1 MLAEMTPPIPP
12 EASKEI
18 EKVKSLV
25 AKHFPV
31 YDVRVSYDV
40 VEFFVRIDK
49 ATLEDTF
56 EKMREDMSG
65 QGYIPMILYDK
76 GEHIVTVARKPPQKF
91 RSFYVNLAMLA
102 VTLVTTIIA
111 GAFYWAGYG
120 TDSEELITAE
130 TLSMGFLTFALPLLG
145 ILGIHELG
153 HYFMARHRKVAAS
166 LPFFIPFIPPLGTL
180 GAFISLRDPIPNKK
194 RLIEIG
200 VAGPIAGFLLTIPI
214 AILGLILTNDV
225 AKPVPDNVDPSG
237 MIGVGFPL
245 IYMWIA
251 ELVPATGDYLLHPT
265 AFAAWV
271 GFLVTA
277 INLLPAGQLDGG
289 HIARALLGSR
299 AKYLSWA
306 VVGVLVALSYWYTGW
321 ILFAL
326 FVLFVGVR
334 HPPPLND
341 ISELDWKRKGLGAF
355 AIVMLVIAFVPQ
367 PLSPI
372 SADYSFELEPLAD
385 TNATIS
391 AGASMVFPVDV
402 NNTGNAL
409 NEIRFVTESGT
420 SELTVKYKSHSEEDS
435 AYVSSYRMFL
445 NSSEASTLDLMVM
458 VAASAVPGDVDRVV
472 VKAVSANT
480 SIERR
485 VELNI
490 TVGNPI
496 VTFQHD
502 TEMFVPIGDQAN
514 STVEVENLGDSSVS
528 LTMQVVSSYSWVVAV
543 VYAAPTEYQN
553 ATDWLNLTV
562 PAQGSVNFTLTVL
575 ALDPAYS
582 NVYDVTIGVYY
593 NEDGNLVFLQ
603 NLAIEVTVG

>member
-1 MLAEMTPPIPP
+1 MTPPIPP

-31 YDVRVSYDV
+31 YDVRVNYDV
-40 VEFFVRIDK
+40 VEFFVRIDN

-56 EKMREDMSG
+56 ERMREEMAG
-65 QGYIPMILYDK
+65 QGYIPMIIYDK
-76 GEHIVTVARKPPQKF
+76 GEHIVTVARKPAQRF

-102 VTLVTTIIA
+102 ITLVTTIVA
-111 GAFYWAGYG
+111 GAFYWSGYG
-120 TDSEELITAE
+120 TDGDALLTAE
-130 TLSMGFLTFALPLLG
+130 TLGMGFLTFALPLLG
-145 ILGIHELG
+145 ILGVHELG
-153 HYFMARHRKVAAS
+153 HYFMARRRKVAAS

-194 RLIEIG
+194 RLVEIG

-214 AILGLILTNDV
+214 AIIGLILTNEV

-245 IYMWIA
+245 IYMWIS

-289 HIARALLGSR
+289 HIARALLGRR
-299 AKYLSWA
+299 AKFLSWA
-306 VVGVLVALSYWYTGW
+306 VVAVLIVLSYWYTGW

-326 FVLFVGVR
+326 FVLFLGVK

-341 ISELDWKRKGLGAF
+341 ISGLDWKRKGLGIF
-355 AIVMLVIAFVPQ
+355 AIVILIIAFVPT

-372 SADYSFELEPLAD
+372 SADYSFELEPQVDA
-385 TNATIS
+385 NATIS
-391 AGASMVFPVDV
+391 AGASMVFPVTV

-409 NEIRFVTESGT
+409 NEIRFVTESG
-420 SELTVKYKSHSEEDS
+420 SSDFLVRYKQQTEDDS
-435 AYVSSYRMFL
+435 AYESTYRMFL
-445 NSSEASTLDLMVM
+445 NSSELRTLDISVT
-458 VAASAVPGDVDRVV
+458 VASDAVPGENASVV
-472 VKAVSANT
+472 VKAISANT

-485 VELNI
+485 LELNI
-490 TVGNPI
+490 TTGNPI
-496 VTFQHD
+496 VTFQH
-502 TEMFVPIGDQAN
+502 ESEIFIPIGDRAN
-514 STVEVENLGDSSVS
+514 STIEIENAGSASVD
-528 LTMQVVSSYSWVVAV
+528 LTMEVVSSYMYIDAILYTTS
-543 VYAAPTEYQN
+543 PEDPG
-553 ATDWLNLTV
+553 ATTWLNVTV
-562 PAQGSVNFTLTVL
+562 PALSNATAGLTIFVWS
-575 ALDPAYS
+575 PAYS
-582 NVYDVTIGVYY
+582 GVYDVTVRVYY

-603 NLAIEVTVG
+603 NIAIQVTAS